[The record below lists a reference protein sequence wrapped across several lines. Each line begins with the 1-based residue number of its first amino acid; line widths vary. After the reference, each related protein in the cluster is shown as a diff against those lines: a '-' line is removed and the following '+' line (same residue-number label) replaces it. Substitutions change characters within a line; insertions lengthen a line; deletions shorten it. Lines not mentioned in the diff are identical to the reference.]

1 MKIWIMTFFYQPGAA
16 FGIVE
21 RGFFSEEEAKKYLHQ
36 VELEQPDFQFT
47 LDYVDVEVTLQ

>member
-1 MKIWIMTFFYQPGAA
+1 MQIWIMTFFYAPGQA

-21 RGFFSEEEAKKYLHQ
+21 KGFFSEEEAKAYLHQ
-36 VELEQPDFQFT
+36 VKLEQPDFQFT

>member
-21 RGFFSEEEAKKYLHQ
+21 KGFFSEEEAKKYLHQ
-36 VELEQPDFQFT
+36 IELEQPDFQFT